1 MELDIIVNKFNNDG
15 YVKIKNFFTKKYIN
29 KSKINLQTYLEKQR
43 VKSKKNSIH
52 FAKKS
57 NKINS
62 VHNLKWS
69 GIKKFQKNTKIIKI
83 VSSLLNDKLSN
94 FGAEVFAK
102 PAVVG
107 MSVPIHQDNYYW
119 NLNNAKGVTVW
130 IALDKSTKK
139 NGALFYYKSSHKL
152 GLLKHKNSYTPGSS
166 QKLQNLRILKKYK
179 KITPMLNAGDIL
191 IHHCLIVHGSKENS
205 SSQDRTGLTIRYKAS
220 SSRIVQEVKKKY
232 EKSLREQLRK
242 SS

>member
-15 YVKIKNFFTKKYIN
+15 YVKIKIFFTKKYIN
-29 KSKINLQTYLEKQR
+29 KSKTNLQTYLEKQR
-43 VKSKKNSIH
+43 LKFKKNSIH
-52 FAKKS
+52 YAKKS
-57 NKINS
+57 KKINS

-139 NGALFYYKSSHKL
+139 WCFV
-152 GLLKHKNSYTPGSS
+152 LL
-166 QKLQNLRILKKYK
+166 
-179 KITPMLNAGDIL
+179 
-191 IHHCLIVHGSKENS
+191 
-205 SSQDRTGLTIRYKAS
+205 
-220 SSRIVQEVKKKY
+220 
-232 EKSLREQLRK
+232 
-242 SS
+242 